1 MENQVGDLSVVK
13 MLVSKLISKIKLMGK
28 KFGFSFSW
36 NRALGISSAK
46 QKIARYTGIP
56 TTKNGLNRKIGS
68 ILMKLLIGK
77 K

>member
-1 MENQVGDLSVVK
+1 MKQQFSGLNVIKL
-13 MLVSKLISKIKLMGK
+13 LVTKLISKITLMGK

-46 QKIARYTGIP
+46 QKIARYTGVP
-56 TTKNGLNRKIGS
+56 TTKGGLDRKIGS
-68 ILMKLLIGK
+68 ILLKLLLGK